1 MFVTRGSFYGS
12 FSLFRI
18 SFISPCSFSFY
29 IKVFLTLAS
38 NPDRYPTDSKVSE
51 TSYMVSQINSSF
63 LSVLEKTGGT
73 SGVFENSTFRAEVR
87 TSPFIQKDADFSTSS
102 INFFLVIR
110 NVSTPIELELFFS
123 QVLLFLT
130 VSYPFLP
137 AC

>member
-38 NPDRYPTDSKVSE
+38 NPDALLRYPADSKVSE

-87 TSPFIQKDADFSTSS
+87 TSPLIQKDADFSTSS
-102 INFFLVIR
+102 INFFPVIR
-110 NVSTPIELELFFS
+110 NASTPIELELFFLKS
-123 QVLLFLT
+123 CCF
-130 VSYPFLP
+130 
-137 AC
+137 